1 MFLRL
6 LFLMTVVPAVELY
19 LLIQIGSWLGGLET
33 VLLIVITGMVGA
45 AMAKREGLGVL
56 RTIQDQL
63 AAGSVPTL
71 ELAEGVLVLAGG
83 ILLMT
88 PGVLTDAFGLA
99 LISPWTRRP
108 LAARLK
114 AWAKARST
122 VGTDGAHGFN
132 VNIGAPQVGEASKEM
147 ADRFEHPVG

>member
-33 VLLIVITGMVGA
+33 VLLIVVTGMVGA

-63 AAGSVPTL
+63 AAGSVPTS
-71 ELAEGVLVLAGG
+71 ELAEGVLVLVGG

-88 PGVLTDAFGLA
+88 PGVLTDAFGLV
-99 LISPWTRRP
+99 LIAPWTRRP
-108 LAARLK
+108 MAVRLK
-114 AWAKARST
+114 EWAKARST
-122 VGTDGAHGFN
+122 IDTGGAHGFS
-132 VNIGAPQVGEASKEM
+132 VNIGAPQVGEASRDI
-147 ADRFEHPVG
+147 ADRFDHPVR